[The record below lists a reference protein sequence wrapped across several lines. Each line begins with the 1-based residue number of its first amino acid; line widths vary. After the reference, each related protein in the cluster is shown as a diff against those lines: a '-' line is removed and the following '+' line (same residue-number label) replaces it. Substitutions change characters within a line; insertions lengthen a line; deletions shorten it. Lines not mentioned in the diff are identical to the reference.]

1 MAEPQPPN
9 VVEGAADP
17 PPSIPTSAEDRKAAA
32 ALDSL
37 DARGDDEGAAPKKN
51 IDRDALDKA
60 MKALGADK
68 PKPKAA
74 LEEKKEVEK
83 KKVVKIDQAD
93 VALLVEQLDLSKTK
107 ATELLRA
114 HDADAVKAMTA
125 FVTAPV

>member
-17 PPSIPTSAEDRKAAA
+17 PASIPTNAEDRKAAA

-37 DARGDDEGAAPKKN
+37 DARSDDEGAAPKKN

-60 MKALGADK
+60 MKALGAHK

-83 KKVVKIDQAD
+83 KKVVKIDQAN